1 MSEERRYQDD
11 EIEAIFDLATSE
23 RRTAPG
29 RLPTTGRGLTLAELK
44 EIGRDVGIAAEDVEA
59 AALALDTPVSVSPRR
74 TLAGLPVSV
83 GREVDLPRAPTDH
96 EWELLVTELRRTFAA
111 RGRLGSHGS
120 MREWT
125 NGNLHAFIEP
135 TGAGHRLRLGTTK
148 GTALIYSRLGALGL
162 AVTLVVAVIQGM
174 TGALDEKAA
183 GIVIL
188 TAMFGG
194 FLTAGLLPLPRWA
207 REREEQ
213 MDHIAGRALQLVSAP
228 ARGAGGGAGEE
239 DSS

>member
-11 EIEAIFDLATSE
+11 EVEAIFDLATSE
-23 RRTAPG
+23 RRAAQG

-59 AALALDTPVSVSPRR
+59 AALALDTPVTVSPRR
-74 TLAGLPVSV
+74 TLVGLPVSV

-125 NGNLHAFIEP
+125 NGNLHALIEP
-135 TGAGHRLRLGTTK
+135 TANGHRLRLGTTK
-148 GTALIYSRLGALGL
+148 GTALIYSRFGALGL
-162 AVTLVVAVIQGM
+162 VVTIAIAVAQAL
-174 TGALDEKAA
+174 TGVLDEKAP
-183 GIVIL
+183 GIIAL
-188 TAMFGG
+188 TVMFGG
-194 FLTAGLLPLPRWA
+194 FLGASLLPLPRWA

-213 MDHIAGRALQLVSAP
+213 MDHIAARALQLVSGP
-228 ARGAGGGAGEE
+228 AGGAGGAREE
-239 DSS
+239 DGG